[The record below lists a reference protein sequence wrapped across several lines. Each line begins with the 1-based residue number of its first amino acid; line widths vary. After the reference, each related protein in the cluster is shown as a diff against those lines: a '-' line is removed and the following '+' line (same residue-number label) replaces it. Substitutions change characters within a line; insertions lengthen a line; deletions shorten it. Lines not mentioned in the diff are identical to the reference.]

1 MNANRRDGPEHETRK
16 DTIATGAVLLT
27 VVLGIFAG
35 AFTVTYHQVV
45 QAAPTVNQ
53 TVPGGERG

>member
-45 QAAPTVNQ
+45 QAAPTVN
-53 TVPGGERG
+53 